1 MKSLLLSLLL
11 LGLFRNVFCFSRKF
25 NTKINNIDYSYEI
38 PDWVYKRKIFKNNR
52 IPKFSNYHKKN
63 KVLKSNFISEE
74 EAHYNAIKECNLPFG
89 LLQYNVKI

>member
-38 PDWVYKRKIFKNNR
+38 PDWVY
-52 IPKFSNYHKKN
+52 SKKH
-63 KVLKSNFISEE
+63 I
-74 EAHYNAIKECNLPFG
+74 
-89 LLQYNVKI
+89 